1 MQLLDDYG
9 AAELEACIRIAL
21 QKNAP
26 HPNTVRIHLEKQ
38 RESRCQPPPIGIDLP
53 DDSRVRNL
61 VIRPHKLEDYDQ
73 LQSNKEEE
81 KQ

>member
-9 AAELEACIRIAL
+9 ASELEASIQIAL
-21 QKNAP
+21 LKEVP

-38 RESRCQPPPIGIDLP
+38 REARCQPPPIGIDLP

-61 VIRPHKLEDYDQ
+61 VIRPHKLED
-73 LQSNKEEE
+73 LRPITI
-81 KQ
+81 KQGG